1 MKVGEHM
8 FPLFL
13 KPGVRSCE
21 FRKGG
26 ERGATFVE
34 FAGIAIVV
42 AILIGGVIAVAPSH
56 GRDISCSIFSK
67 ISEAIGAG
75 GMQCGRTDDK
85 AQEDK
90 HKPTGP
96 CTVSQKSQSLNGEI
110 KGVVVSAEVNGGI
123 ITEKLSNGH
132 YRVTYRVGAKGG
144 GVTGEGGGAGLT
156 VNNQTYGGGTSVNAS
171 ANVAAEGGVS
181 FEVDS
186 EQAKDALHQYVIR
199 EIVSSSAGPAGQ
211 AINGLLPMPNGYQP
225 PQSTEVYGQVGT
237 EGSASAEAK
246 AGIGE
251 AKGKVGTAA
260 ALGAK
265 YNLDTGEV
273 TAYYKVSAEAAGSL
287 GAGGASGEAG
297 VSGDMVVAVKT
308 KKDDPNKVLNVS
320 LSGSYNAQL
329 GASTPLGVGSDA
341 PVGGG
346 SAGMGQ
352 VWNASVDLT
361 SAEQNKIARNIL
373 AAAKVPGYDRG
384 QNSGENLNEATSTF
398 INAATDRGVLTR
410 QNVAK
415 TSVNSGF
422 KAEAG
427 DGLVI
432 GFSVGG
438 AEENVSYSNG
448 QYYSDGEWKSWEG
461 C

>member
-1 MKVGEHM
+1 MKVGKAV
-8 FPLFL
+8 FL
-13 KPGVRSCE
+13 LRLKSGICSCE
-21 FRKGG
+21 SRRSR
-26 ERGATFVE
+26 ERGATLVE
-34 FAGIAIVV
+34 FAGMAIVV

-75 GMQCGRTDDK
+75 GMQCGRADDK

-329 GASTPLGVGSDA
+329 GASTPLGGGSAA
-341 PVGGG
+341 PLGGG

-398 INAATDRGVLTR
+398 INAATERGVLTR

>member
-1 MKVGEHM
+1 M

-21 FRKGG
+21 FRKCG

-42 AILIGGVIAVAPSH
+42 AVLIGGIIAVAPSH

-75 GMQCGRTDDK
+75 GVQCGRTDDK

-329 GASTPLGVGSDA
+329 GASTPLGVGSAA
-341 PVGGG
+341 PLGGG

>member
-1 MKVGEHM
+1 
-8 FPLFL
+8 
-13 KPGVRSCE
+13 
-21 FRKGG
+21 
-26 ERGATFVE
+26 
-34 FAGIAIVV
+34 
-42 AILIGGVIAVAPSH
+42 
-56 GRDISCSIFSK
+56 
-67 ISEAIGAG
+67 
-75 GMQCGRTDDK
+75 
-85 AQEDK
+85 
-90 HKPTGP
+90 
-96 CTVSQKSQSLNGEI
+96 
-110 KGVVVSAEVNGGI
+110 
-123 ITEKLSNGH
+123 
-132 YRVTYRVGAKGG
+132 
-144 GVTGEGGGAGLT
+144 
-156 VNNQTYGGGTSVNAS
+156 
-171 ANVAAEGGVS
+171 
-181 FEVDS
+181 
-186 EQAKDALHQYVIR
+186 
-199 EIVSSSAGPAGQ
+199 
-211 AINGLLPMPNGYQP
+211 MPNGYQP

-329 GASTPLGVGSDA
+329 GASTPLGVGSAA
-341 PVGGG
+341 PLGGG

>member
-1 MKVGEHM
+1 M
-8 FPLFL
+8 
-13 KPGVRSCE
+13 R
-21 FRKGG
+21 
-26 ERGATFVE
+26 
-34 FAGIAIVV
+34 
-42 AILIGGVIAVAPSH
+42 
-56 GRDISCSIFSK
+56 
-67 ISEAIGAG
+67 
-75 GMQCGRTDDK
+75 RTDDK

-287 GAGGASGEAG
+287 GAGGS
-297 VSGDMVVAVKT
+297 VWR
-308 KKDDPNKVLNVS
+308 
-320 LSGSYNAQL
+320 SGSFWRY
-329 GASTPLGVGSDA
+329 GCCC
-341 PVGGG
+341 
-346 SAGMGQ
+346 
-352 VWNASVDLT
+352 
-361 SAEQNKIARNIL
+361 QN
-373 AAAKVPGYDRG
+373 
-384 QNSGENLNEATSTF
+384 
-398 INAATDRGVLTR
+398 
-410 QNVAK
+410 
-415 TSVNSGF
+415 
-422 KAEAG
+422 
-427 DGLVI
+427 
-432 GFSVGG
+432 
-438 AEENVSYSNG
+438 
-448 QYYSDGEWKSWEG
+448 
-461 C
+461 

>member
-1 MKVGEHM
+1 MKVGKAV
-8 FPLFL
+8 FL
-13 KPGVRSCE
+13 LRLKSGICSCE
-21 FRKGG
+21 SRRSR
-26 ERGATFVE
+26 ERGATLVE
-34 FAGIAIVV
+34 FAGMAIVV

-67 ISEAIGAG
+67 ISEANGAG

-329 GASTPLGVGSDA
+329 GASTPLG
-341 PVGGG
+341 GG

-398 INAATDRGVLTR
+398 INAATERGVLTR

>member
-1 MKVGEHM
+1 M

-13 KPGVRSCE
+13 KSGVRGRE
-21 FRKGG
+21 FRKGR
-26 ERGATFVE
+26 ERGATLVE

-42 AILIGGVIAVAPSH
+42 AILIGGIIAVAPSH

-186 EQAKDALHQYVIR
+186 EQAKDALHQYVIDR
-199 EIVSSSAGPAGQ
+199 KS
-211 AINGLLPMPNGYQP
+211 
-225 PQSTEVYGQVGT
+225 
-237 EGSASAEAK
+237 
-246 AGIGE
+246 
-251 AKGKVGTAA
+251 
-260 ALGAK
+260 
-265 YNLDTGEV
+265 
-273 TAYYKVSAEAAGSL
+273 
-287 GAGGASGEAG
+287 
-297 VSGDMVVAVKT
+297 VV
-308 KKDDPNKVLNVS
+308 
-320 LSGSYNAQL
+320 
-329 GASTPLGVGSDA
+329 
-341 PVGGG
+341 
-346 SAGMGQ
+346 
-352 VWNASVDLT
+352 
-361 SAEQNKIARNIL
+361 
-373 AAAKVPGYDRG
+373 
-384 QNSGENLNEATSTF
+384 
-398 INAATDRGVLTR
+398 
-410 QNVAK
+410 
-415 TSVNSGF
+415 
-422 KAEAG
+422 
-427 DGLVI
+427 
-432 GFSVGG
+432 
-438 AEENVSYSNG
+438 
-448 QYYSDGEWKSWEG
+448 
-461 C
+461 

>member
-1 MKVGEHM
+1 M

-21 FRKGG
+21 FQKDG

-42 AILIGGVIAVAPSH
+42 AILIGGVIAVVPSH

-75 GMQCGRTDDK
+75 GMQCGGTDDK
-85 AQEDK
+85 AKEDK

-329 GASTPLGVGSDA
+329 GASTPLGVGSAA
-341 PVGGG
+341 PLGGG